1 VTLFLKAF
9 SFFLTELPAGALH
22 GSRLKRNRFAALATA
37 AGQDFLSVL
46 VAHAGT
52 KAVDACSASLF
63 RLIGS
68 LGSHIGM
75 AERIREIALFGKSP
89 ISIHLSSTE
98 FDRDVLGWNDRLDLW
113 TLKLFG
119 RLRSANSS

>member
-1 VTLFLKAF
+1 MGF
-9 SFFLTELPAGALH
+9 SLTTGALYCR
-22 GSRLKRNRFAALATA
+22 GFERNRFAALATA
-37 AGQDFLSVL
+37 TRQDFLSVL
-46 VAHAGT
+46 AAHAGT

-63 RLIGS
+63 RLVGS

-75 AERIREIALFGKSP
+75 AERIREIAVFGKSP

-98 FDRDVLGWNDRLDLW
+98 FDRGVLDWNDRLELW